1 MKWSSEALVAI
12 DNIIGGIRVKMQ
24 DVRCVS
30 ISHVKQKGNH
40 PVHLLAQY
48 AKNIDGYVTWIEKN
62 PNMVEFALAHDV
74 LCLFSF

>member
-1 MKWSSEALVAI
+1 
-12 DNIIGGIRVKMQ
+12 MQ

-30 ISHVKQKGNH
+30 ISHVNQKDNH
-40 PVHLLAQY
+40 PAHLLAQY
-48 AKNIDGYVTWIEKN
+48 AKNIDVYVTWIEKN